1 MDFTRQDFVIFQ
13 NFLQVRNIFLF
24 IRRYFNFVFFVVL
37 QIAALYILFHYNKF
51 HEAIFS
57 GVASELTG
65 NIDGKYNNVT
75 YYFHLKK
82 TNDDLAK
89 ENEELRNKLL
99 SNFDRPDTS
108 QKVIRDTIPY
118 DSLGHYRKYVWRAA
132 KVVNSTVSLPNNT
145 LTIARGENQGVHK
158 NMGVIS
164 ANGVVGVVI
173 NTSGN
178 YAIVMS
184 LLHRQSKVSASLKK
198 TGETGQV
205 LWDGT
210 SPLYITMK
218 NVPKSAQVAKGD
230 SVVTSPYASYR
241 FPQGILI
248 GTVMEIVDDKTSSFY
263 TLKLKPGTNF
273 FNVEFVTVVENL
285 QKDEQLK
292 LEEETSKI
300 NQ

>member
-1 MDFTRQDFVIFQ
+1 M
-13 NFLQVRNIFLF
+13 RNIFLF

-51 HEAIFS
+51 HEAVFS
-57 GVASELTG
+57 GFANEITG
-65 NIDGKYNNVT
+65 NVGGKYSNVT
-75 YYFHLKK
+75 NYFHLKS
-82 TNDDLAK
+82 TNDALYK
-89 ENEELRNKLL
+89 ENAELRNRLF
-99 SNFDRPDTS
+99 SNFDRPDTT
-108 QKVIRDTIPY
+108 QKLIQDTIAY
-118 DSLGHYRKYVWRAA
+118 DTLGHFRKYLWRPA
-132 KVVNSTVSLPNNT
+132 KVVNNSVSLPNNT
-145 LTIARGENQGVHK
+145 LTIDRGENQGVHK

-173 NTSGN
+173 NTSSN

-184 LLHRQSKVSASLKK
+184 LLHRQSKISASLKK

-210 SPLYITMK
+210 SPLYITLK

-230 SVVTSPYASYR
+230 SVITSPYASYR

-263 TLKLKPGTNF
+263 TLRLKPATNF
-273 FNVEFVTVVENL
+273 FNVQYVTVVENL
-285 QKDEQLK
+285 QKEEPVK
-292 LEEETSKI
+292 LEEETNKI
-300 NQ
+300 TQ

>member
-1 MDFTRQDFVIFQ
+1 
-13 NFLQVRNIFLF
+13 VRNIFLF

-51 HEAIFS
+51 HEAVFS
-57 GVASELTG
+57 NFANEITG
-65 NIDGKYNNVT
+65 NVGGKYNNIT
-75 YYFHLKK
+75 YYFHLKS
-82 TNDDLAK
+82 TNDALAK

-99 SNFDRPDTS
+99 SNFEKPDST
-108 QKVIRDTIPY
+108 QKAIQDTLPY
-118 DSLGHYRKYVWRAA
+118 DTLGHYRKYIYRSA
-132 KVVNSTVSLPNNT
+132 KVVNNTVSLPNNT
-145 LTIARGENQGVHK
+145 MTIHRGENQGVHK

-164 ANGVVGVVI
+164 SGGVVGVVI
-173 NTSGN
+173 NTSSN
-178 YAIVMS
+178 YAVVMT
-184 LLHRQSKVSASLKK
+184 LLHRQSKISASLKK

-210 SPLYITMK
+210 SPLYITLK
-218 NVPKSAQVAKGD
+218 NVPKSAQVVKGD

-263 TLKLKPGTNF
+263 TIRLKPATNF

-285 QKDEQLK
+285 QNDEQAK
-292 LEEETSKI
+292 LEEETNKI